1 MSARVLIFDDEI
13 DILELCIYILE
24 SNGYEVI
31 TRQTCIN
38 VIDVIAEVSPDL
50 IIMDNLIPETGGI
63 KATLAIKDHPDFKN
77 IPVIFFTASNEAER
91 LAALA
96 QADAFLGKPFDLKIL
111 EKTVKEMLKQNKLD
125 Q

>member
-24 SNGYEVI
+24 SNGYEVT
-31 TRQTCIN
+31 TRQTCVN
-38 VIDVIAEVSPDL
+38 VIDVLAEVTPDL

-63 KATLAIKDHPDFKN
+63 KATLAIKGHPDFKN

-96 QADAFLGKPFDLKIL
+96 KADAFLGKPFDLKIL
-111 EKTVKEMLKQNKLD
+111 EKTVKEMLKQ
-125 Q
+125 